1 MGLKAPKPVMRRL
14 PCGCAH
20 PLLIDRL
27 LHVQAGQDDAETLQR
42 IAEACA
48 AADVELERAVACVA
62 PTAARQGGVKDGKV
76 TVRVAGSSPNQ
87 RSGNHGDS

>member
-1 MGLKAPKPVMRRL
+1 MGGKAPQPVMRRL

-27 LHVQAGQDDAETLQR
+27 LHVQAGADDTETLQR

-48 AADVELERAVACVA
+48 SAGIELERAVAFVA
-62 PTAARQGGVKDGKV
+62 PAGDLQNQPHGGD
-76 TVRVAGSSPNQ
+76 
-87 RSGNHGDS
+87 HGDS